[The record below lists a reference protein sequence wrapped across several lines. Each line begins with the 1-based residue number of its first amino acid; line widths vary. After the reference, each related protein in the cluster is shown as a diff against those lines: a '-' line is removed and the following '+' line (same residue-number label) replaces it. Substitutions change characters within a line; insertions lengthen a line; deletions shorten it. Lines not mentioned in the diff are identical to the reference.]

1 MKVYE
6 HFDINCTKLKTKLT
20 ISAYR
25 LLVLSYIDY
34 YRTKKCTARSI
45 VSQLDTFLC
54 AESMKVS
61 IVLIKDRANRMQLH
75 YEWHSKEDV
84 TLTILFVILAHTL
97 IIIILALH
105 YTNLYYLESKQEVS
119 NWCSW

>member
-34 YRTKKCTARSI
+34 YRTKKCPARSI

-61 IVLIKDRANRMQLH
+61 IVLIKDQANRMRLQLR
-75 YEWHSKEDV
+75 K
-84 TLTILFVILAHTL
+84 
-97 IIIILALH
+97 
-105 YTNLYYLESKQEVS
+105 KP
-119 NWCSW
+119 